1 MKPGALPQW
10 DSVVGRA
17 TIGDQLRRNAQRYPN
32 KPAVVFYHPRDG
44 RQQLTY
50 RELNGAVNRAANS
63 FAELGLGRGD
73 VVGIM
78 SRNSPHFIISFYAAL
93 KLGAAVTGLNFT
105 FKQPEMEYQL
115 GHSEARI
122 LLVED
127 VFAETAANLLKTVDS
142 LQHVIVSDVT
152 APPADSGFT
161 LFSDLIAETVSA
173 AEPPSEVTERDVAF
187 IQYTSGTEAFP
198 KAVMIPHRNYLI
210 STTPAWMASL
220 GLSPREVWLF
230 LMPFFTIAG
239 LGSMTS
245 LTLLGATIVLVHAVD
260 PPAALAMIADERV
273 TIMAQT
279 PTFYLAMTQV
289 DGFEEADVSTLE
301 RCITYGGTVPQA
313 MIDGWQRTKPDILW
327 GTYWG
332 QSELSQLGS
341 VGWFTTLDDVPD
353 GDPSWIGKPVPQLEI
368 RVVDGN
374 GEDTETGELLCRSPS
389 VMLGYYK
396 DIERTAATVKDG
408 WLHTGDVVRRDDE
421 GNLFFYDR
429 KKDMIKTGG
438 MNVSSQEV
446 ERTIYGFDGVLQCA
460 VVGVA
465 DDYWSEAVTAFVV
478 PADGVEIDVAALI
491 EHCKENMAGY
501 KVPKA
506 VHSIA
511 ALPVDKQGKVLKR
524 ELRTLASPDQD

>member
-1 MKPGALPQW
+1 MKQGALPQW
-10 DSVVGRA
+10 DTVVGRA
-17 TIGDQLRRNAQRYPN
+17 TIGDQLRRNAQRYGD
-32 KPAVVFYHPRDG
+32 KPAVVFYHPTEG

-50 RELNGAVNRAANS
+50 VELNAAANRCANS
-63 FAELGLGRGD
+63 FAGMGIGRGD
-73 VVGIM
+73 VIGVM
-78 SRNSPHFIISFYAAL
+78 SRNSPHFIIAFFGAL
-93 KLGAAVTGLNFT
+93 KLGAAVTGMNFT
-105 FKQPEMEYQL
+105 FKEPEMEYQL
-115 GHSEARI
+115 NHSEASL

-127 VFAETAANLLKTVDS
+127 VFVETAARLKTTVES
-142 LQHVIVSDVT
+142 LEHIVVSDVT
-152 APPADSGFT
+152 VGYDGDLPV
-161 LFSDLIAETVSA
+161 FSNLIADGVSD
-173 AEPPSEVTERDVAF
+173 AEPESDVTERDVAF

-245 LTLLGATIVLVHAVD
+245 LMLLGATIVLVHAVD
-260 PPAALAMIADERV
+260 APSALAMIGDEGV

-289 DGFEEADVSTLE
+289 DGFEDAEVATLE

-313 MIDGWQRTKPDILW
+313 MIDGWRRAKPDILW

-341 VGWFTTLDDVPD
+341 VGWFNTLDDVPG

-368 RVVDGN
+368 KIVDDD
-374 GEDTETGELLCRSPS
+374 GEEADTGELLCRSPS

-396 DIERTAATVKDG
+396 DTERTAETIRDG
-408 WLHTGDVVRRDDE
+408 WLHTGDVVRQDE
-421 GNLFFYDR
+421 DGNLFFYDR

-446 ERTIYGFDGVLQCA
+446 ERVIYGFEGVMQCA
-460 VVGVA
+460 VVGVP
-465 DDYWSEAVTAFVV
+465 DDYWSEAVSVFVV
-478 PADGVEIDVAALI
+478 PKADVAIDGDALI
-491 EHCKENMAGY
+491 EFCKERMAGY
-501 KVPKA
+501 KVPKS
-506 VHSIA
+506 VRTIE

-524 ELRTLASPDQD
+524 ELRAMATDE